1 MSSAELERGEG
12 NPVYAALLVDVKNS
26 KEYDNGRRMALQERI
41 DDAIRLLNDLC
52 EESLVKKVGF
62 SGGDE
67 IQGLFHDPVS
77 AYLYYRL
84 FSLTLGV
91 GTFRCG
97 IGVGAWD
104 VRLEGREESAAQDGE
119 AYHLAREAIGEAA
132 RSDYYDLVCCG
143 SEPNRGAF
151 TILLDHSW
159 GICKMRT
166 VPQNELAL
174 IAELYYP
181 LMLEGRRGSRFVE
194 RCYRDTPYLL
204 ETYARGLDKRKRETS
219 IVAKLLSGG
228 SFERLDMEPVSAW
241 RLNDGIGGRVDTLVG
256 AAGEIAAVAGV
267 SRQGLGRKI
276 SQGRL
281 FQERRAI
288 ALLERFFQQVWR

>member
-132 RSDYYDLVCCG
+132 RSKTERKASTSNCETDIPYGAEAVCK
-143 SEPNRGAF
+143 
-151 TILLDHSW
+151 T
-159 GICKMRT
+159 
-166 VPQNELAL
+166 
-174 IAELYYP
+174 
-181 LMLEGRRGSRFVE
+181 
-194 RCYRDTPYLL
+194 
-204 ETYARGLDKRKRETS
+204 
-219 IVAKLLSGG
+219 VAKAQSVRLRHPSRSTKSCSTLKEHIGIVSGNRSG
-228 SFERLDMEPVSAW
+228 K
-241 RLNDGIGGRVDTLVG
+241 
-256 AAGEIAAVAGV
+256 
-267 SRQGLGRKI
+267 SRKT
-276 SQGRL
+276 GRL
-281 FQERRAI
+281 GHTNDASESIEGSDPFTAREPAMTVCR
-288 ALLERFFQQVWR
+288 LEVSYSPRKGDHVRSNRTTQTSVTFAPEP